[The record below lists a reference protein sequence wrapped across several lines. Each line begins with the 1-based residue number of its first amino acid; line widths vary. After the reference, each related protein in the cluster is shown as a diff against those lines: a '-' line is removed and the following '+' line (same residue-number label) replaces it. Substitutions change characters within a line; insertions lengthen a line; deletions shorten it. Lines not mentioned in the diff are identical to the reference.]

1 VCIGRNR
8 RCSRYVSI
16 QSIMTTPMNLTGVL
30 CCKTRIPRHRHRRRH
45 RLARHAY
52 ICTSNTRDFLVR
64 ILARMSARMSV
75 SVSWNASLTEIGG
88 RILAY
93 FNVSY
98 SKLNVKVYHGDE
110 CRICIRLWR
119 SLNNYYAPRPVVVHG
134 MQ

>member
-1 VCIGRNR
+1 VCVGRNR

-16 QSIMTTPMNLTGVL
+16 QSIMTTPMNLAGVL

-52 ICTSNTRDFLVR
+52 IFTSNTRDFLMR

-75 SVSWNASLTEIGG
+75 SVSWNASLTEIVG

-98 SKLNVKVYHGDE
+98 SKLNVK
-110 CRICIRLWR
+110 CRICIPLRR
-119 SLNNYYAPRPVVVHG
+119 SLNYYYAPRPAVVHG